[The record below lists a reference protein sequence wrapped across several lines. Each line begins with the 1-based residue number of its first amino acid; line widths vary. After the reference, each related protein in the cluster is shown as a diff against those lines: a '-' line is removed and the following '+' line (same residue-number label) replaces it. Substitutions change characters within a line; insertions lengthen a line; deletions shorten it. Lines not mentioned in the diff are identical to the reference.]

1 MGTAVGT
8 VLADLASGALL
19 AVIFGTGMLGFAV
32 YFLLGIHSA
41 WAASRG

>member
-19 AVIFGTGMLGFAV
+19 ALIFGTGVLGYVGLIAQGQR
-32 YFLLGIHSA
+32 Y
-41 WAASRG
+41 